1 MYTLNTFLMAGQLGP
16 LSLGQDLTDVIATIG
31 DARRATCI
39 KPPVLAI
46 LKYDDVELYFDSC
59 DRLAMIYIEPSGA
72 SSTFTAFEGAF
83 DDWNLTAMMTVDEVK
98 KSLADMCIDCSDCE
112 IADIF
117 SIMTE
122 SGVRLTFDDDGR
134 LWSVSLLA

>member
-1 MYTLNTFLMAGQLGP
+1 MYTLNTFLKDGILGP
-16 LSLGQDLTDVIATIG
+16 LRLGQDLTDVIDTIG
-31 DARRATCI
+31 DTRRTTCI

-59 DRLAMIYIEPSGA
+59 DRLAMIYIEPSGEA
-72 SSTFTAFEGAF
+72 STFSAFEGAF
-83 DDWNLTAMMTVDEVK
+83 DDWKLTAKMTVDEVK
-98 KSLADMCIDCSDCE
+98 KSLEDMAIDSSDSE

-122 SGVRLTFDDDGR
+122 AGVRLTFDDEGL
-134 LWSVSLLA
+134 LWSVSLLV

>member
-1 MYTLNTFLMAGQLGP
+1 MYTLNTFLKDGVLGP
-16 LSLGQDLTDVIATIG
+16 LSLGQDLNDVIATIG
-31 DARRATCI
+31 DTRRTTCI

-59 DRLAMIYIEPSGA
+59 DRLAMIYIEPSGE
-72 SSTFTAFEGAF
+72 SSTFSAFEGAF
-83 DDWNLTAMMTVDEVK
+83 DDWKLTAMMTVDEVK
-98 KSLADMCIDCSDCE
+98 KSLEEMSIEYSNSE

-122 SGVRLTFDDDGR
+122 AAVRLTFDDDGL
-134 LWSVSLLA
+134 LWSVSLLV